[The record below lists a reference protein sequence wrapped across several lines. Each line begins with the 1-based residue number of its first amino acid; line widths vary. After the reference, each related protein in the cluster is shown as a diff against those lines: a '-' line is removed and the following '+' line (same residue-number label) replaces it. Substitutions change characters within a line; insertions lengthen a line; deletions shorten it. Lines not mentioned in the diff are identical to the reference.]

1 MEIIQKIRL
10 FDGSEHRSTQQAER
24 HLFNILSSGN
34 DLKLF
39 EALANKSTLKIK
51 EFFIENY
58 SDIVATL
65 QAIEELKNVEQIK
78 NFN

>member
-10 FDGSEHRSTQQAER
+10 FDGSEHASKQQAER
-24 HLFNILSSGN
+24 HLYNVLSMGT

-39 EALANKSTLKIK
+39 EALANKSTLKVK
-51 EFFIENY
+51 EFFIQNY

-65 QAIEELKNVEQIK
+65 QVIEELKSVERLK
-78 NFN
+78 NIT